1 MTLDG
6 LLEKLIGDNVSDI
19 HFKADS
25 HPLIRIN
32 GLLSRKEEFPVL
44 KADDTKKIAYAIMK
58 GKQSKE
64 FEKGIAIDTSYQL
77 GDKVR
82 FRVNVYRQK
91 KTVCVAMRL
100 IPMRIP
106 SFEELKL
113 PPVMR
118 KIAVEPRG
126 LVLLTGVTGSGKS
139 TSLACM
145 VDYINSFREG
155 HILTIEDPIEFLF
168 SDNKC
173 SITQVEIGY
182 DSPSFEDAI
191 TASIRQDPD
200 VLLVGEMRDL
210 ETVKTALKAAE
221 MGYLVFSTLHTTDCA
236 KTINRILD
244 IFPGYQQMQVRHQL
258 SANLKAVVSQRLLPL
273 ADGSGRIVACEI
285 MRTTRTIQSYIEE
298 PDKTDNIKDAVEA
311 GRSQYEMQ
319 SFDQHLTE
327 LYQTE
332 KITLEAAVEASSSPA
347 DFERALTFT

>member
-1 MTLDG
+1 MTLDD
-6 LLEKLIGDNVSDI
+6 LLSKLIGDNVSDI
-19 HFKADS
+19 HFKANQ
-25 HPLIRIN
+25 PPMIRIN
-32 GLLSRKEEFPVL
+32 GLLSRQTNFPVL
-44 KADDTKKIAYAIMK
+44 KPEDTKKIAYAIMK
-58 GKQSKE
+58 GKQSEE

-77 GDKVR
+77 EDKVR
-82 FRVNVYRQK
+82 FRVNVYRQR
-91 KTVCVAMRL
+91 KTVSVAMRL

-106 SFEELKL
+106 GFEELRL
-113 PPVMR
+113 PPVMK
-118 KIAVEPRG
+118 KIALEPRG
-126 LVLLTGVTGSGKS
+126 LILLTGVTGSGKS
-139 TSLACM
+139 TTLACIM
-145 VDYINSFREG
+145 NYLNSFREG

-168 SDNKC
+168 KDNKC

-182 DSPSFEDAI
+182 DSPSFEEAI

-221 MGYLVFSTLHTTDCA
+221 MGYLVFSTLHTTDCS

-273 ADGSGRIVACEI
+273 KDGSGRIVACEI
-285 MRTTRTIQSYIEE
+285 MRTTRTIQVCIEE
-298 PDKTDNIKDAVEA
+298 PDKTDTIKDSIEA

-327 LYQTE
+327 LYQGDM
-332 KITLEAAVEASSSPA
+332 ITLETAVEASSSPA
-347 DFERALTFT
+347 DFQRALTFR